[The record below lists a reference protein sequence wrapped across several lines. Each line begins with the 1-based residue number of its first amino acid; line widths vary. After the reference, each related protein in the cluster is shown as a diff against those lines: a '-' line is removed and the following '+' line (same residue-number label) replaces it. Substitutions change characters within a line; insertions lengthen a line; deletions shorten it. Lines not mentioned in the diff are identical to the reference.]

1 MISVI
6 RLILKMSTFVDY
18 PYITGVWGGKVQ
30 FLSGCRIM
38 SYSVKVGTAVLLVTL
53 AALGVVAGEQLEQ
66 EAHHRDKRG
75 IYYNSQAPVLIG
87 KSYTH
92 FYRRLM

>member
-1 MISVI
+1 
-6 RLILKMSTFVDY
+6 
-18 PYITGVWGGKVQ
+18 
-30 FLSGCRIM
+30 M

-92 FYRRLM
+92 FYGRLISTLNER